1 MAEHARRKLSE
12 DDVRSIR
19 ERYDPG
25 IVSYKT
31 LADEYGVTRA
41 TIAAIIARRT
51 WVDLDTPGEA
61 AP

>member
-1 MAEHARRKLSE
+1 MTTRPRGKLTE
-12 DDVRSIR
+12 NDVRSIR

-25 IVSYKT
+25 IVSYQT

-51 WVDLDTPGEA
+51 WAHLDAPGEA
-61 AP
+61 AT